1 MYGLETHKS
10 FFFLILS
17 LLSCLTLG
25 WDSVPSNGSVA
36 FLLELS
42 TFSHSLVAQRNV
54 WKQVRQEQSHT
65 GGVFFFSVSF

>member
-1 MYGLETHKS
+1 MYGLETRKS
-10 FFFLILS
+10 FFFYLS

-42 TFSHSLVAQRNV
+42 TFGLSLVAQRNV
-54 WKQVRQEQSHT
+54 RKPVRQEQSHT
-65 GGVFFFSVSF
+65 GGVFFFSLSF